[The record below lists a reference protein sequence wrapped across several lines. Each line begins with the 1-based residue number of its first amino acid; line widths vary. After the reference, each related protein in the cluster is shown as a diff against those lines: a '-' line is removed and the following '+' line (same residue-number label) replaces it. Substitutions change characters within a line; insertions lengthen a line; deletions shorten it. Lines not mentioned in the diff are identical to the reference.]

1 MQVQHTAQ
9 SISDSFRDSLPFG
22 NPQELKLGLRKCS
35 GRGKKTMTAGCS
47 PVTAESLDE
56 EHRRAGG
63 INKSTAER
71 RHRQLVT
78 DSHRVSAE

>member
-1 MQVQHTAQ
+1 VQVRHTAQ

-35 GRGKKTMTAGCS
+35 GGGTKTMTVGCS

-56 EHRRAGG
+56 EHGGAGG
-63 INKSTAER
+63 INESAAER
-71 RHRQLVT
+71 GHRQFVT
-78 DSHRVSAE
+78 DWHRVSAE